1 MNKKY
6 LNMFIFLLAVV
17 PVTGAFPVDTT
28 TNTKTEPAAELKT
41 TGSIKQGLDTKITYE
56 ARRKTISAVLED
68 LSSMSGVQLR
78 AGLNKKDWQVR
89 DRKVYIFAKE
99 QPLSALMASISHVL
113 KFKWRKS
120 ESEQGVIYRLYQNR
134 NEMNALMMKQAEED
148 ERIRE
153 KQKEL
158 REAVLDKL
166 HAVSEYSEA
175 DLEQLKEEDPY
186 LYFLNETG
194 VAKSLDQFL
203 TSSPEARDAFIN
215 GQGLSISSSDLSG
228 ESKDALVQVVRDLW
242 SEASVTANRDSF
254 YSKPVLPDDMLPQLL
269 DNIAININSDSDT
282 QAKYR
287 GRVEPDTSTLG
298 LVTFLLPGNHLDP
311 NVNRTGLA
319 VELYRPDSIK
329 AKFLGNCGI
338 AALEHP
344 GTPFI
349 KLQEDILAANGIP
362 TPEEIQKDRG
372 LDEMGDPID
381 KKEPDPAL
389 DVTVDIP
396 KDAKKPLT
404 YETVNAIIAG
414 TTSFAIVCDSFGKP
428 AKCRFSSGKTTV
440 NKILENAQLD
450 LNSNWWHVGNV
461 IELRDRMWLK
471 KRSLQIPEEWLDRW
485 RADLKD
491 SDGLSLETVAEI
503 CTLSQPQYDANIAC
517 DETLNSSSA
526 IRQNYIANKDILG
539 FYARLDPRSKKQLT
553 RSEGLDINQL
563 PFELRTFAYTFI
575 QDANLLKPVCND
587 TGYVLKLSKEN
598 NIIDGK
604 TIYLFDFYGADGL
617 EYITYTVYL

>member
-6 LNMFIFLLAVV
+6 LNLFVFLLAVV
-17 PVTGAFPVDTT
+17 PVMSAYPVDTA
-28 TNTKTEPAAELKT
+28 TNTKTVPAELKAI
-41 TGSIKQGLDTKITYE
+41 GSIKQGLDTKITYE

-78 AGLNKKDWQVR
+78 AGLSKKDWQVR

-99 QPLSALMASISHVL
+99 QPLSALMASISRVL

-120 ESEQGVIYRLYQNR
+120 ESEQGVIYRLYQDR

-158 REAVLDKL
+158 REAALDKL

-215 GQGLSISSSDLSG
+215 GQGLSISSSDLSD
-228 ESKDALVQVVRDLW
+228 ESKDALVQVIRDLW
-242 SEASVTANRDSF
+242 SEENVLSKNSF
-254 YSKPVLPDDMLPQLL
+254 HAQPILPDDMLPQLQ
-269 DNIAININSDSDT
+269 DKIAININSDGNELNNASL
-282 QAKYR
+282 
-287 GRVEPDTSTLG
+287 GRVSFT
-298 LVTFLLPGNHLDP
+298 VPGNHLGSS
-311 NVNRTGLA
+311 VICK
-319 VELYRPDSIK
+319 ELRADLCRSDSIK
-329 AKFLGNCGI
+329 AKFFGNCGI

-362 TPEEIQKDRG
+362 TPEEVQKDLG

-404 YETVNAIIAG
+404 YETVNAIIAD

-428 AKCRFSSGKTTV
+428 AKCRFSLVKTTV
-440 NKILENAQLD
+440 NKILENARLD
-450 LNSNWWHVGNV
+450 LNSNWWRVGNV
-461 IELRDRMWLK
+461 IELRERMWLK

-491 SDGLSLETVAEI
+491 SDGLSLDTVADI

-517 DETLNSSSA
+517 DEVLGRSSA
-526 IRQNYIANKDILG
+526 IGRNYMINKDDLG

-553 RSEGLDINQL
+553 TSEGLDINQL
-563 PFELRTFAYTFI
+563 PFELRTFAYKFI
-575 QDANLLKPVCND
+575 WDANLLKPVCDD
-587 TGYVLKLSKEN
+587 TGYVVKLSRISDECTS
-598 NIIDGK
+598 IDGRPVYRF
-604 TIYLFDFYGADGL
+604 IFCGADGL
-617 EYITYTVYL
+617 EKILSQVNL